1 MSMAY
6 HMFGRAVALLVE
18 QPVLL
23 LFEQVA
29 AEQVDK

>member
-1 MSMAY
+1 MLMAD

-23 LFEQVA
+23 FEQL